1 MDIDFEEL
9 DFRKTRLG
17 ELSLRRRKE
26 LTLGVQIF
34 EVKLGD
40 EFLMSSLFTEG
51 EIALAN
57 IGLKELEPGP
67 FDVVVGGLGLGYT
80 ALAVLE
86 HAAVSSLLVVEA
98 IPEVIEWHQRGLV
111 PLGPK
116 LTSDQRCSFLCGDF
130 FGLAQS
136 PGLNPAHPAKRYHAI
151 LVDIDHSPSH
161 VLNPAHRHLYTTAGL
176 QQLAQ
181 HLHPGGVFALWSNDP
196 PEEAFLGLLSSVFT
210 DARAQVV
217 KFHNPLQNRDASN
230 TIYLAKKGTDHDF
243 LE

>member
-9 DFRKTRLG
+9 DYRRTRLG

-51 EIALAN
+51 EIQLARL
-57 IGLKELEPGP
+57 GLKELDVGP
-67 FDVVVGGLGLGYT
+67 MDVVVGGLGLGYT

-86 HAAVSSLLVVEA
+86 HAAVNSLLVVEA

-116 LTSDQRCSFLCGDF
+116 LTSDQRCEFLCGDF
-130 FGLAQS
+130 FALAQS
-136 PGLNPAHPAKRYHAI
+136 PGLNPAQPEMRYHAI

-176 QQLAQ
+176 RQLAG
-181 HLHPGGVFALWSNDP
+181 HLHPGGIFALWSNDP
-196 PEEAFLGLLSSVFT
+196 PDETFLGVLSSVFPG
-210 DARAQVV
+210 ARAQVV
-217 KFHNPLQNRDASN
+217 KFHNPMQNREASN
-230 TIYLAKKGTDHDF
+230 TIYIGRAPARID
-243 LE
+243 

>member
-9 DFRKTRLG
+9 DYRKTRLG

-34 EVKLGD
+34 EVKLGE

-51 EIALAN
+51 EIQLARL
-57 IGLKELEPGP
+57 GLKELEGGP
-67 FDVVVGGLGLGYT
+67 IDVVVGGLGLGYT

-86 HAAVSSLLVVEA
+86 HAAVNSLLVVEA

-111 PLGPK
+111 PVGPR
-116 LTSDQRCSFLCGDF
+116 LTADQRCSFLCGDF
-130 FGLAQS
+130 FALAQS
-136 PGLNPAHPAKRYHAI
+136 PGLSPADPARRYHAI

-176 QQLAQ
+176 RQLAG
-181 HLHPGGVFALWSNDP
+181 HLHLGGVFALWSNDP
-196 PEEAFLGLLSSVFT
+196 PEEPFLGLLSSVFPG
-210 DARAQVV
+210 ARAQVV

-230 TIYLAKKGTDHDF
+230 TIYIGRAPAPLA
-243 LE
+243 